1 MWQFS
6 LLLCEMGWQG
16 EYFQISHLNSNLIF
30 QICCILLKDWGHLSF
45 PFWGKKQSSCAWW
58 FFFFPPSVT
67 EFWKLTDVDN
77 ELCVLHE
84 GQFLIALGL
93 VSVTSK
99 KGKVNEENSL
109 GNYHVSAHSTQ
120 NKDAELK

>member
-1 MWQFS
+1 MAGGVFSNFPFKLKPDFPNLLYSSEGLGSSLFS
-6 LLLCEMGWQG
+6 LLGEETVFLCVV
-16 EYFQISHLNSNLIF
+16 
-30 QICCILLKDWGHLSF
+30 
-45 PFWGKKQSSCAWW
+45 

-109 GNYHVSAHSTQ
+109 GNHHVSAHSTQ

>member
-1 MWQFS
+1 MSLFS
-6 LLLCEMGWQG
+6 LLLG
-16 EYFQISHLNSNLIF
+16 EETVLL
-30 QICCILLKDWGHLSF
+30 CIGCLG
-45 PFWGKKQSSCAWW
+45 
-58 FFFFPPSVT
+58 FFPPSVV
-67 EFWKLTDVDN
+67 EFWKLTDVDK

-93 VSVTSK
+93 VSMTSK

-120 NKDAELK
+120 NKDVELKWQQK